1 MALLLSILIG
11 WIFHE
16 ALNNLCLHFLFDYTH
31 RVHLE
36 CLAFSFILKHH
47 IYDLEY

>member
-16 ALNNLCLHFLFDYTH
+16 ALNNLYLRFLFDYTH
-31 RVHLE
+31 RVHLK
-36 CLAFSFILKHH
+36 CLAFSFILRHP
-47 IYDLEY
+47 IYALEY